1 MLVFISFLH
10 NATPDGL
17 VLPPVK
23 RLGRGSVFSW
33 LGKRRTCALIS
44 ASILVYLEKPL
55 ICLCLWVQAAQINL
69 IFKKKSLAARLRC
82 EEKWEF
88 AAFGAPVKTPF
99 RSTLPLLE
107 RKRDGWR
114 ELALQAHLS
123 QLWKR
128 SIAAPLPSLIPLSFA
143 LSQLTLPPLF
153 PLLVLPLPPHPPPP
167 TDHSWLALSACYAP
181 RRMQGERCAGIHVS
195 NALVKPA
202 WLAPTRKDGCA

>member
-1 MLVFISFLH
+1 MLVFISFP
-10 NATPDGL
+10 AQCKSIAQGKSTPDGL

-23 RLGRGSVFSW
+23 RFGEGGSVFSW
-33 LGKRRTCALIS
+33 LGKRRTRALIS

-69 IFKKKSLAARLRC
+69 IFKKKSLAARLRR

-88 AAFGAPVKTPF
+88 AAFGARVRTPF
-99 RSTLPLLE
+99 RSTLPLLQ

-114 ELALQAHLS
+114 ELTLQAHLS

-143 LSQLTLPPLF
+143 LSRLTLPPFFSPCLC
-153 PLLVLPLPPHPPPP
+153 PCLPPSHPQPITPGWR
-167 TDHSWLALSACYAP
+167 SP
-181 RRMQGERCAGIHVS
+181 RVMRPMHARREMCAHTCFKRS
-195 NALVKPA
+195 
-202 WLAPTRKDGCA
+202 R